1 MQTALASEVYALT
14 NLLSR
19 IAASNRKA
27 RDFTDNILETVLRH
41 TIAAFPVYRT
51 YIDDRG
57 EYSDR
62 DVAFLRFAIA
72 RAKRLNPDIDA
83 SAFDFLRETLLL
95 QNTSPAGEAEA

>member
-14 NLLSR
+14 NLLSK

-27 RDFTDNILETVLRH
+27 REFTDNILETVLRH

-57 EYSDR
+57 EDSER

-83 SAFDFLRETLLL
+83 SAFDFLANAAAKERLP
-95 QNTSPAGEAEA
+95 QAAEA